1 MFISRGRNTGIHHHK
16 EVISVG
22 ESSKEKFFK
31 FKILSSDLRDIL
43 LHFTIVTNSAR
54 SCISIIVKES
64 VLIHMRSN
72 MTMFYMLLIIVC
84 LSEVY

>member
-1 MFISRGRNTGIHHHK
+1 M
-16 EVISVG
+16 ISVG

-31 FKILSSDLRDIL
+31 FKILSSDLRDIFF
-43 LHFTIVTNSAR
+43 HSTVVTNSAR

-64 VLIHMRSN
+64 VLFHTRSN
-72 MTMFYMLLIIVC
+72 MTMFHMLLIIVC

>member
-1 MFISRGRNTGIHHHK
+1 M
-16 EVISVG
+16 ISVE

-31 FKILSSDLRDIL
+31 FKILSYDLRDIL
-43 LHFTIVTNSAR
+43 FHSTIVTNSAR

-72 MTMFYMLLIIVC
+72 MTMFHMLLIIVC